1 MSDDERRLDEGWD
14 LLEEGELDGALR
26 SARAVLERSHSNVGA
41 LMLAGAALHELG
53 ETIEAEKSFREALRI
68 DPSQVEARVSLADL
82 FYARCRF
89 DESLGFAEEAIERDP
104 DHPSAHYLRGLSLDL
119 MGRHSEADVCFRQAH
134 RLDPGHYL
142 EPVSFSRGQFEAAVQ
157 EALNSLPSEFSG
169 KIRDLPIVVEEV
181 PATELLRTLQDP
193 DPDLLGLF
201 IGTPLTEK
209 SFNDAPGLP
218 EAVYL
223 FKRNLE
229 RASAAGEDLIEEIR
243 VTLLHE
249 IGHYLGMD
257 EDALDEAGYA

>member
-1 MSDDERRLDEGWD
+1 MSGDEEGLGEGWD
-14 LLEEGELDGALR
+14 LLEHGDLDGALR
-26 SARAVLERSHSNVGA
+26 SARTLLEQEQSNLGA
-41 LMLAGAALHELG
+41 LMLAGAALHEMG
-53 ETIEAEKSFREALRI
+53 ETAEAERSFRDALRI
-68 DPSQVEARVSLADL
+68 DPTQVEARVSLADL
-82 FYARCRF
+82 LYATCRF
-89 DESLGFAEEAIERDP
+89 DESLGFADEAIEQDP
-104 DHPSAHYLRGLSLDL
+104 GHASAHYLRGLALDL
-119 MGRHSEADVCFRQAH
+119 MGRHADSDQSFRQAH
-134 RLDPGHYL
+134 RLDPGHY
-142 EPVSFSRGQFEAAVQ
+142 EAPASCSRGKFEAAVE
-157 EALNSLPSEFSG
+157 EARNSLPPEFAG

-181 PATELLRTLQDP
+181 PPAALLLALENP

-209 SFNDAPGLP
+209 SYNEVPGLP

-229 RASAAGEDLIEEIR
+229 RACAGGEDLIEEIR

>member
-1 MSDDERRLDEGWD
+1 MTGHEERLDEGWD
-14 LLEEGELDGALR
+14 LLDQGDLDGALH
-26 SARAVLERSHSNVGA
+26 SAQTLLEQDRSHLGA

-53 ETIEAEKSFREALRI
+53 EPTEAERSFREALRI

-82 FYARCRF
+82 FYASCRF
-89 DESLGFAEEAIERDP
+89 DESLGLAEEAIERDP
-104 DHPSAHYLRGLSLDL
+104 GHASAHYLKGLSLDL
-119 MGRHSEADVCFRQAH
+119 MGRHAEADDSFRQAH
-134 RLDPGHYL
+134 RLDPGHYE
-142 EPVSFSRGQFEAAVQ
+142 EPASCSRGQFEAAV
-157 EALNSLPSEFSG
+157 EKALNSLPPEFAG

-181 PATELLRTLQDP
+181 PAAALLLALENP

-209 SFNDAPGLP
+209 SCNEAPGLP

-229 RASAAGEDLIEEIR
+229 RACEGGDDLIEEIR